1 MEPIQLSPIAAWNP
15 VRDVWE
21 TGEASLLCGHSGVYS
36 ETWPSLGMTRS
47 GVAYELPM
55 LEPATD
61 DTACSLLP
69 TPVAT
74 EGTKPS
80 NTMGVARRQATGQVY
95 LTNVIVSLCGLDPTD
110 TLSRALADLI

>member
-1 MEPIQLSPIAAWNP
+1 MEPTQLQPIATWNP

-21 TGEASLLCGHSGVYS
+21 TGEASLLCGHSDVYS

-69 TPVAT
+69 TP
-74 EGTKPS
+74 
-80 NTMGVARRQATGQVY
+80 MARDGISGGPQSPDVQ
-95 LTNVIVSLCGLDPTD
+95 
-110 TLSRALADLI
+110 RAAGMTVHLADVVVYGMA